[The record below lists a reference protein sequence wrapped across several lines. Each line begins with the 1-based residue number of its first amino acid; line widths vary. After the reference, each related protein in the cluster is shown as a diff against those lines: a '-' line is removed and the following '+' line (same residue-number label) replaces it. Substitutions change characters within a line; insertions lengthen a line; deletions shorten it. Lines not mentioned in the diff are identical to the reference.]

1 MIIGVPK
8 EVKDH
13 EYRVSATPEG
23 VEELVRAG
31 HQVLVE
37 AGAGEDSGISDNAYL
52 AAGAHIIAA
61 HADVFT
67 RSEMI
72 LKVKEPQASE
82 YDLLGSKQ
90 ILFTYLHL
98 AANERLTR
106 ALIKNQVTSIG
117 YETVQLADGS
127 LPLLSPM
134 SEIAGRLAVQ
144 SGANYLERLN
154 GGRGLLLGGV
164 AGVLPAKVLIIGGG
178 VVGMNS
184 AQIALGMGAEVTV
197 VDLNT
202 ERLRHLSQILHGN
215 LRTLASNYRNIAS
228 AVAESDL
235 VIGCVLVPG
244 ARAPKLVP
252 EEMIRTMEAGSVVV
266 DVAIDQGGCIETC
279 HPTTHS
285 QPTFIVDGVIHY
297 CVTNMPAAVPRTSTY
312 ALSNATL
319 PYVLR
324 LANLGVEKAVSLDPA
339 LAKGVNVLAGHITYR
354 GVADA
359 FGMEYTPLEKAL
371 TSVSSYD

>member
-1 MIIGVPK
+1 MIIGVPR

-13 EYRVSATPEG
+13 EYRVAATPEG

-31 HQVLVE
+31 HEVLVE
-37 AGAGEDSGISDNAYL
+37 TLAGEGSSLSDNSYR
-52 AAGAHIIAA
+52 AAGARLV
-61 HADVFT
+61 DSPTEVF
-67 RSEMI
+67 RGAEMI
-72 LKVKEPQASE
+72 LKVKEPMASE
-82 YDLLGSKQ
+82 FDLLCSKQ
-90 ILFTYLHL
+90 ILFTFLHL
-98 AANERLTR
+98 AANEKLTR
-106 ALIKNQVTSIG
+106 ALIERRVASIG

-144 SGANYLERLN
+144 AGANYLERLN

-197 VDLNT
+197 IDLNI

-235 VIGCVLVPG
+235 VIGGVLVPG
-244 ARAPKLVP
+244 ARAPKLVV
-252 EEMIRTMEAGSVVV
+252 EEMIKAMQAGSVVV

-279 HPTTHS
+279 HPTTYS
-285 QPTFIVDGVIHY
+285 EPTFILDGVIHY
-297 CVTNMPAAVPRTSTY
+297 GVTNMPAAVPRTSTY

-319 PYVLR
+319 PYVMR
-324 LANLGVEKAVSLDPA
+324 LAKLGVEKAVRLDSS
-339 LAKGVNVLAGHITYR
+339 LAKGVNVLAGYVTYR
-354 GVADA
+354 GVAEA
-359 FGMEYTPLEKAL
+359 FGIEYTPLEQAL
-371 TSVSSYD
+371 GRD